1 MQKVGIAKRLRSVA
15 IIYIIFLMLP
25 VRKHTLDAVATF
37 SHSTKSRFSKFLKKN
52 KILAIHT
59 LSDLSKNQAKQFGEI
74 TERLKG
80 LPWKVAIIIDA
91 TIQNRSSLH
100 PENSKRFN
108 HGKGFVIGHQWTNI
122 VLFFN
127 GLIIPL
133 APIPFYSKKNC
144 KESGIVYC
152 SANTALVEYIN
163 DLKLVE
169 IIGDHNPK
177 DIVVLADS
185 GYDDKKI

>member
-80 LPWKVAIIIDA
+80 LPWKV
-91 TIQNRSSLH
+91 
-100 PENSKRFN
+100 
-108 HGKGFVIGHQWTNI
+108 G
-122 VLFFN
+122 
-127 GLIIPL
+127 
-133 APIPFYSKKNC
+133 
-144 KESGIVYC
+144 
-152 SANTALVEYIN
+152 
-163 DLKLVE
+163 
-169 IIGDHNPK
+169 
-177 DIVVLADS
+177 
-185 GYDDKKI
+185 